1 MTIEEK
7 IEKMKSLLGEED
19 SELYEVYLLQ
29 AKEKILN
36 RLYPFKTDVKE
47 VPERYS
53 NLQVELAITLYNES
67 GVEGQDKHTENGITR
82 SWRSEVSI
90 LAELTPFAGLPL

>member
-36 RLYPFKTDVKE
+36 KLYPYGTTKTE

-53 NLQVELAITLYNES
+53 NLQIELAITLYNQS
-67 GVEGQDKHTENGITR
+67 GVEGQDKHTENGISR
-82 SWRSEVSI
+82 SWRSETAI
-90 LAELTPFAGLPL
+90 LAELTPFASLPL